1 MSQKS
6 NNDNHANQKN
16 PNSAAHKAGRDNR
29 ANQKNPNHAPTK
41 GGKKQFAVELGRESL
56 CISGAWGFS
65 IALIRALI
73 STILGIIL
81 IGGLDMALRFTEVIG
96 CGSPCL

>member
-29 ANQKNPNHAPTK
+29 ANQKNPNHAAD
-41 GGKKQFAVELGRESL
+41 QGRQ
-56 CISGAWGFS
+56 
-65 IALIRALI
+65 
-73 STILGIIL
+73 
-81 IGGLDMALRFTEVIG
+81 EVTFG
-96 CGSPCL
+96 